1 LNTKIIVGGNISLP
15 MSNYFEISL
24 GHNYTLDK
32 YKFNDKYKEILR
44 SKGLRIDDD
53 TDVVQENETY
63 DYSANA
69 VMGYFKGSLNPAI
82 FAGAVLKET
91 CSKGTLSPNKSC
103 AKKIFTWTFGTML
116 TIAVF
121 KRIKLQFKHSL
132 SPYSNDL
139 KISDFKDIWNKFDQ
153 NFVVGLQYSL

>member
-1 LNTKIIVGGNISLP
+1 MTLLKRYVISFIYISLVFSFHKSAFANLLNFSINGIYLRQNSEQYLNTKIIVGGNISLP

-82 FAGAVLKET
+82 FA
-91 CSKGTLSPNKSC
+91 
-103 AKKIFTWTFGTML
+103 
-116 TIAVF
+116 
-121 KRIKLQFKHSL
+121 
-132 SPYSNDL
+132 
-139 KISDFKDIWNKFDQ
+139 
-153 NFVVGLQYSL
+153 